1 MSASLYNDKTIV
13 PDETML
19 DQDLKEGKAHLDS
32 IMDFI
37 KSSYGDVQPEWKHY
51 GKKSGW
57 ILKLFNKKR
66 NVLFVV
72 PCEGYF
78 RVAFT
83 FGDKAIDKVYTTELP
98 EVIKTQLA
106 AAKKY
111 AEGRTIQIDVRT
123 DEDCQNINELIR
135 IKLNP

>member
-1 MSASLYNDKTIV
+1 MSASLYHDKTIV
-13 PDETML
+13 PTMAML
-19 DQDLKEGKAHLDS
+19 DQDLKAGKTHLDS
-32 IMDFI
+32 IIDFI

-83 FGDKAIDKVYTTELP
+83 LGDKATDKVYQTQLP
-98 EVIKTQLA
+98 EAIKTQLA
-106 AAKKY
+106 SAKKY
-111 AEGRTIQIDVRT
+111 AEGRTIQIEVRT
-123 DEDCQNINELIR
+123 DEDCQNIIKLIR
-135 IKLNP
+135 LKLNP